1 MVCHLKQFF
10 RAPDSCGNKISESGP
25 CCSPNF
31 WSWQG
36 AFSRA
41 LCCSRQRQSGHN
53 RRCHDFSLTL
63 LTRAVLWGGPQAWPI
78 AVVLSGD
85 PDQRLPWL
93 PSAQPQTACSGAMG
107 LCLQG
112 EGCLW
117 HLATHA
123 PALTQWPPPTQP
135 FSEQPQQDV
144 SMKQFVSCLH
154 GKRLVIKAF
163 QSAGNIYWLELH
175 A

>member
-25 CCSPNF
+25 CCSPDF

-93 PSAQPQTACSGAMG
+93 PSAQPQTACSGACASKVRAACGTWLPMPLPSPSG
-107 LCLQG
+107 PL
-112 EGCLW
+112 
-117 HLATHA
+117 
-123 PALTQWPPPTQP
+123 PPNP
-135 FSEQPQQDV
+135 
-144 SMKQFVSCLH
+144 
-154 GKRLVIKAF
+154 F
-163 QSAGNIYWLELH
+163 QSNPSKMFR
-175 A
+175 